1 VLSEL
6 KVKLT
11 YSIKLNTIQ
20 VLKLS
25 ELKQDE
31 LGQWRRT
38 HYSYEV
44 NVSLTGREVIIMGW
58 VSTIR
63 DHGSTQFI
71 VVRDR
76 YSDVQVVAK
85 KSECTEQVFEQ
96 IRQLREHTTLAVRGK
111 VRSQQKAPNGAEV
124 IPLELKIFSIAKKAA
139 PFLVQ
144 SKTLSVGIDTRLNL
158 RAVDL
163 RRNVLQSV
171 FHIRHTT
178 LNTIR
183 DFLVKQG
190 FIEINTPK
198 MIATATEGG
207 ATLFPIFYYDREAF
221 LAQSPQ
227 LYKEQ
232 LTMAF
237 ENVFEIGPIFR
248 AEPSRTNRHL
258 SEATSIDVEQAF
270 VDYNDIMSLLERM
283 ISHIVNSIKEKNSN
297 DLDCLGL
304 ELPNI
309 NLPFPRHSYSNLINK
324 LQAIGETIK
333 WGDDLS
339 PQIMKN
345 LPDETMNGFYFI
357 TDWPTAVKPF
367 YVKPKSVGSER
378 LCESFDLMYRSLEI
392 SSGSTRINRKDDLLE
407 RMRKQGLNTQA
418 FDYHLRVF
426 DYGVPP
432 HAGFGVGLERLL
444 MAFTAIENI
453 RDVTLYPRDI
463 DRLTP

>member
-1 VLSEL
+1 
-6 KVKLT
+6 
-11 YSIKLNTIQ
+11 
-20 VLKLS
+20 
-25 ELKQDE
+25 
-31 LGQWRRT
+31 
-38 HYSYEV
+38 
-44 NVSLTGREVIIMGW
+44 MGW
-58 VSTIR
+58 VSSIR
-63 DHGSTQFI
+63 DHGNTQFI
-71 VVRDR
+71 MIRDR

-96 IRQLREHTTLAVRGK
+96 IRQIREHTTLAVRGK
-111 VRSQQKAPNGAEV
+111 VRSQQKAANGAEV

-183 DFLVKQG
+183 EFLGKEG

-258 SEATSIDVEQAF
+258 SEAISIDVEQAF
-270 VDYNDIMSLLERM
+270 IDYNDIMSLLERM
-283 ISHIVNSIKEKNSN
+283 ISRIVNSIKEKNAN
-297 DLDCLGL
+297 DLDYLGL

-309 NLPFPRHSYSNLINK
+309 NLPFPKHSYSNLINK

-345 LPDETMNGFYFI
+345 LPDGTMNEFYFI

-367 YVKPKSVGSER
+367 YVKPKSVGSGR

-444 MAFTAIENI
+444 MAFTTIENI

>member
-1 VLSEL
+1 
-6 KVKLT
+6 
-11 YSIKLNTIQ
+11 
-20 VLKLS
+20 
-25 ELKQDE
+25 
-31 LGQWRRT
+31 
-38 HYSYEV
+38 
-44 NVSLTGREVIIMGW
+44 VSLTGREVIIMGW

-85 KSECTEQVFEQ
+85 KNECTEQVFEQ

-111 VRSQQKAPNGAEV
+111 VRSQQKAANGAEI

-283 ISHIVNSIKEKNSN
+283 ISHIVNSINEKNSN

-304 ELPNI
+304 ELPNV
-309 NLPFPRHSYSNLINK
+309 NVPFPRHSYSNLINK

-345 LPDETMNGFYFI
+345 LPDETMDAFYFI

-367 YVKPKSVGSER
+367 YVKPKSVGSEM

>member
-1 VLSEL
+1 
-6 KVKLT
+6 
-11 YSIKLNTIQ
+11 
-20 VLKLS
+20 
-25 ELKQDE
+25 
-31 LGQWRRT
+31 
-38 HYSYEV
+38 
-44 NVSLTGREVIIMGW
+44 MGW

-63 DHGSTQFI
+63 DHGNTQFI
-71 VVRDR
+71 MIRDR

-85 KSECTEQVFEQ
+85 KSECAEQVFEQ
-96 IRQLREHTTLAVRGK
+96 IRQIREHTTLAVRGK
-111 VRSQQKAPNGAEV
+111 VRSQQKAANGAEV
-124 IPLELKIFSIAKKAA
+124 IPLELKIFSVAKKAA

-183 DFLVKQG
+183 EFLGKQG

-258 SEATSIDVEQAF
+258 SEAISIDVEQAF
-270 VDYNDIMSLLERM
+270 IDYNDIMSLLERM
-283 ISHIVNSIKEKNSN
+283 ISHIVNSVKEKNAN
-297 DLDCLGL
+297 DLDYLGL

-309 NLPFPRHSYSNLINK
+309 NLPFPKHSYSNLINK

-367 YVKPKSVGSER
+367 YVKPKPFGSGR

-444 MAFTAIENI
+444 MAFTTIENI

>member
-1 VLSEL
+1 M
-6 KVKLT
+6 
-11 YSIKLNTIQ
+11 
-20 VLKLS
+20 S

-44 NVSLTGREVIIMGW
+44 NVSLTGREVIVMGW

-63 DHGSTQFI
+63 DHGNTQFI

-111 VRSQQKAPNGAEV
+111 VRSQQKAANGAEV

-283 ISHIVNSIKEKNSN
+283 ISHIVDSIKEKNSN

-345 LPDETMNGFYFI
+345 ILDNSMNGFYFI
-357 TDWPTAVKPF
+357 TDWPTSIK
-367 YVKPKSVGSER
+367 
-378 LCESFDLMYRSLEI
+378 
-392 SSGSTRINRKDDLLE
+392 
-407 RMRKQGLNTQA
+407 
-418 FDYHLRVF
+418 
-426 DYGVPP
+426 
-432 HAGFGVGLERLL
+432 
-444 MAFTAIENI
+444 
-453 RDVTLYPRDI
+453 
-463 DRLTP
+463 